1 MNCPY
6 LTTIDALHI
15 GRNQKRRILA
25 LEAAIKQS
33 SGPVSITSYMNN
45 GGGSCPSDWEF
56 DGANGDFGSSM
67 SFDEMVF
74 PSPPVEPND
83 PIKDKA
89 SLSRDLNLEL
99 LLF

>member
-1 MNCPY
+1 
-6 LTTIDALHI
+6 
-15 GRNQKRRILA
+15 
-25 LEAAIKQS
+25 
-33 SGPVSITSYMNN
+33 MNN

-67 SFDEMVF
+67 SLDEMVF

-83 PIKDKA
+83 PIKDKV

-99 LLF
+99 LLTSLSSRILTRLPFWMKPQVIS